1 MIRSMEASFAKTFAS
16 KLERSEKATGK
27 PMKDCLGKG

>member
-1 MIRSMEASFAKTFAS
+1 MIRSTEASFAKTFA

-27 PMKDCLGKG
+27 PRKDCLGKG